1 MAKGPFKMRSVSRIK
16 LMAIFISLLF
26 LLIPGISIAET
37 LPRSSN
43 PYASEFQEID
53 EPTSA
58 VPNYIPVELNLRENN
73 ILSPELPAPGTAD
86 SSIVCPNG
94 FTPAWWSIRKRR
106 GSTEWRDVGTWETL
120 KVGKQLQATGPI
132 RFVIWVMYLGA
143 GTPGTSNFEF
153 NWLRNDDIIA
163 STRVEDVDLRDGME
177 PLKIDAQGN
186 LINQTPFEAGDIF
199 KLLIRCQISLDGA
212 RILYGSRE
220 HRSHVLMTCDPIDV
234 LQVTACD
241 HGIKGLYSDVFRV
254 KYTEMTFIGKVNQQ
268 LVTTQPQFGVE
279 SVDTRNFNF
288 VSWEIKLE
296 PATYEVEIGISYV
309 PNDNTSVVSK
319 IEQIKINAKKEP
331 TWFGL
336 PVWLAKTIIGV
347 IVLIIILAIA
357 KVIYNKVQEKRW
369 MKDYE
374 EEQRV

>member
-1 MAKGPFKMRSVSRIK
+1 MRSSSNIK

-37 LPRSSN
+37 LPRSNN
-43 PYASEFQEID
+43 PYTPEFQEID
-53 EPTSA
+53 EPTAA

-73 ILSPELPAPGTAD
+73 KLSPELPAPGSAD

-94 FTPAWWSIRKRR
+94 FTPVWWSIRHRR
-106 GSTEWRDVGTWETL
+106 GSTEWRDVAIWETI

-132 RFVIWVMYLGA
+132 RFIIWVMFLG
-143 GTPGTSNFEF
+143 GNNPGTSNFEF

-163 STRVEDVDLRDGME
+163 STQVNDVDLRVGMD
-177 PLKIDAQGN
+177 PLKIDAQAN
-186 LINQTPFEAGDIF
+186 LINQTPFEPNDVF

-220 HRSHVLMTCDPIDV
+220 HQSHVMMTCDPIDV
-234 LQVTACD
+234 LHVTASG
-241 HGIKGLYSDVFRV
+241 HSIKGLYSDVFRV

-268 LVTTQPQFGVE
+268 LVTTPPQFGVE
-279 SVDTRNFNF
+279 SIDTRNFNF
-288 VSWEIKLE
+288 VSWGIKLE

-319 IEQIKINAKKEP
+319 VEQIKIKAKVEP

-336 PVWLAKTIIGV
+336 PVWLAKTIIGL
-347 IVLIIILAIA
+347 IVLIIILAIV
-357 KVIYNKVQEKRW
+357 KIIHGKVQEKRW
-369 MKDYE
+369 MKELD

>member
-1 MAKGPFKMRSVSRIK
+1 MKTSLKIK
-16 LMAIFISLLF
+16 LMALFISLLF
-26 LLIPGISIAET
+26 LLIPGISLAET
-37 LPRSSN
+37 LPHSNN
-43 PYASEFQEID
+43 PYTPSFQEID
-53 EPTSA
+53 EPTAA

-73 ILSPELPAPGTAD
+73 VLSPELPPPGSAD

-106 GSTEWRDVGTWETL
+106 GSTEWRDVGTWETI

-132 RFVIWVMYLGA
+132 RFVIWVMYLGS

-153 NWLRNDDIIA
+153 SWLRNDDLIA
-163 STRVEDVDLRDGME
+163 STRVDDVNLHDGMD

-186 LINQTPFEAGDIF
+186 LINQTPFEPGDVF

-220 HRSHVLMTCDPIDV
+220 HRSFVLMTCDPIDV
-234 LQVTACD
+234 IHVSACD
-241 HGIKGLYSDVFRV
+241 DGIKGLYSDVFRV
-254 KYTEMTFIGKVNQQ
+254 KYTEMTFIAKVNQQ
-268 LVTTQPQFGVE
+268 LVTTPPQFGVE
-279 SVDTRNFNF
+279 TIDTRNFNF
-288 VSWEIKLE
+288 VHWSIKLE

-319 IEQIKINAKKEP
+319 VEQIKITAKKEP

-336 PVWLAKTIIGV
+336 PVWLAKTIIGL
-347 IVLIIILAIA
+347 IVLIIVLVIV
-357 KVIYNKVQEKRW
+357 KVIYNKVQERRW

-374 EEQRV
+374 DGQRV